1 MKRLSTMIM
10 TGLAGCV
17 FGSTAY
23 AGGTPPPKSATCT
36 IYEHRDYGGAH
47 WTLRNGD
54 DLKMVSAPDYG
65 TSDGIHRFLY
75 EPSWNDKVSSFKVDP
90 GCTLTL
96 WEHVNHGGHHF
107 RSGKSYKYV
116 GDGWNDK
123 ASEAVCECAGLPNW

>member
-1 MKRLSTMIM
+1 MKPLSTMIV

-17 FGSTAY
+17 F
-23 AGGTPPPKSATCT
+23 AGAAQAAGRAATCT

-54 DLKMVSAPDYG
+54 DLKMVRAPEFG

-90 GCTLTL
+90 TCTLTL
-96 WEHVNHGGHHF
+96 WEHVDHGGHHF
-107 RSGKSYKYV
+107 RSDRSYKYV
-116 GDGWNDK
+116 GDRWNDK
-123 ASEAVCECAGLPNW
+123 ASEAVCECAGLPNF